1 MLSFYIDSHETSDS
15 PGVEDV
21 SYWFWGQKGQGQN
34 VLITEM
40 VIGTQFLSL
49 YTYNR
54 ETSHTDSPW
63 VEDMPVWL
71 RGKNLESFDWLS

>member
-1 MLSFYIDSHETSDS
+1 MKLQTPQELKTCPIDF
-15 PGVEDV
+15 GVKKV
-21 SYWFWGQKGQGQN
+21 KVKMYWLLK
-34 VLITEM
+34 M

-63 VEDMPVWL
+63 VENMPVWL
-71 RGKNLESFDWLS
+71 RGKKNLESFDWLS

>member
-1 MLSFYIDSHETSDS
+1 MKLQTPQELKTCPIDF
-15 PGVEDV
+15 GVKKAKV
-21 SYWFWGQKGQGQN
+21 KMYWLLK
-34 VLITEM
+34 M

-49 YTYNR
+49 YAYSR

-71 RGKNLESFDWLS
+71 RGKKLREFWLVVVVKSQ